1 MSTRET
7 IITLGDQ
14 LIRDKGFNA
23 FSFYDIAKQLKIK
36 NASIHYHF
44 PSKTDLGIA
53 VLRNQQEGLRTLIE
67 SNSTKSSDVK
77 LNVFLSIYT
86 RIKEEGK
93 VCIVGSLATDLNSVD
108 DKIASEL
115 KILAHDILSWV
126 TEILDEGKR
135 KKVFS
140 FRETSRTKAL
150 LIITNMLAALQVS
163 RLTDEKDFHSIKNAI
178 IKDLKAKP

>member
-7 IITLGDQ
+7 IITLGDH

-23 FSFYDIAKQLKIK
+23 FSFYDIAKTLNIK

-53 VLRNQQEGLRTLIE
+53 VLRKQRDGLKSLIE
-67 SNSTKSSDVK
+67 ANSTKSPYTK
-77 LNVFLSIYT
+77 LHAFLSIYS

-108 DKIASEL
+108 EKIAQEL
-115 KILAHDILSWV
+115 KTLAHDILFWV
-126 TEILDEGKR
+126 TQILEEGKR

-140 FRETSRTKAL
+140 FRETARTRAL
-150 LIITNMLAALQVS
+150 LIITNMLAAVQVT
-163 RLTDEKDFHSIKNAI
+163 RLTDEKDFSLIKNAI
-178 IKDLKAKP
+178 INDLKVKP

>member
-1 MSTRET
+1 MSTRES

-23 FSFYDIAKQLKIK
+23 FSFYDIAKQLNIK

-53 VLRNQQEGLRTLIE
+53 VLKNQQEGLRTLIE
-67 SNSTKSSDVK
+67 RNSTKSPDIK
-77 LNVFLSIYT
+77 LNAFLSIYT
-86 RIKEEGK
+86 HIKEEGK

-115 KILAHDILSWV
+115 KILAHAILSWV
-126 TEILDEGKR
+126 TKILDEGKR
-135 KKVFS
+135 KKVFF

-163 RLTDEKDFHSIKNAI
+163 RLTNEKDFNCIKNAI
-178 IKDLKAKP
+178 IKDIKAKP